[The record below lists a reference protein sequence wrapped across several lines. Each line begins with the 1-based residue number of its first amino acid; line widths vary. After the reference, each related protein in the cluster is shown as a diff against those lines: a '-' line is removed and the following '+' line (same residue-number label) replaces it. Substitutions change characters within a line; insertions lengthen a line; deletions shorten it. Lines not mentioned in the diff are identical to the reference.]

1 MLYKKYHREYVR
13 QFKKGTVIKK
23 QIGQGK
29 GMYMGRISTEPEVN
43 FTSYIVASCHEFI
56 TSRYS
61 NIYLI
66 DYSGKLLFDI
76 DNLNEDIDD

>member
-1 MLYKKYHREYVR
+1 MLYKKYHREYIR
-13 QFKKGTVIKK
+13 QFKKETVIKK

-43 FTSYIVASCHEFI
+43 FTSYVVASCRELI
-56 TSRYS
+56 TNRYS

-66 DYSGKLLFDI
+66 DYNGKLLFDI
-76 DNLNEDIDD
+76 DNLGDIDD